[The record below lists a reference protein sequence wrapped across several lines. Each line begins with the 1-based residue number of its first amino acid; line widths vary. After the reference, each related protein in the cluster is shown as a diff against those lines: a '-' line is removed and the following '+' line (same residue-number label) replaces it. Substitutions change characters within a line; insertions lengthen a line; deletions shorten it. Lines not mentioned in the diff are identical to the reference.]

1 MGWKVYF
8 NKNDVLM
15 YLNSF
20 PPKWVTS
27 ARIID
32 KGNGMAVM
40 DIVNNSFSVGEY
52 EWSASD
58 IYYFEKTIC
67 LFLLNLSSILIIFT
81 NYFYILFSSNTNI

>member
-32 KGNGMAVM
+32 KGTRMAVM
-40 DIVNNSFSVGEY
+40 DIVNNSFSDGEY
-52 EWSASD
+52 IWSASD
-58 IYYFEKTIC
+58 IYHLKKYNMPLCAEFIEYFINHCK
-67 LFLLNLSSILIIFT
+67 LGGVGGQ
-81 NYFYILFSSNTNI
+81 